1 MICQND
7 YHIVF
12 LILLLSYITS
22 LFGSEL
28 TLFGSELIFA
38 HRFNKLFFLKFLLIK
53 FEMFLI
59 KSKPLE
65 FY

>member
-38 HRFNKLFFLKFLLIK
+38 HRFNKLFFFKVSSNKIWNVFNQK
-53 FEMFLI
+53 
-59 KSKPLE
+59 
-65 FY
+65 